1 MLDTVTREK
10 PPSTGADLPPLTS
23 GDHLSLAEFERRYR
37 AHPEIKK
44 AELVEGVVYVS
55 SADYIA
61 HARIHSY
68 IDLWLGNYVAQTPGL
83 EIANNLSVLLDLD
96 NEVQPDVCAWRQ
108 ESPSVTFDAHGMMV
122 GAPDFVGEVAA
133 SSAANDLH
141 KKKLYIDAARSP
153 NTSCWLSMNR
163 RCSGTIC
170 RMVPTCFCNTTLM
183 VFIAAVFFRGCGWM
197 QRRCGQGI
205 CNACW
210 RQCRPVWLWWRER
223 VNRPKPRAQIR
234 PAKPLPRPSRP
245 LPLFVYRGPGQRDR
259 GVYYRLQAVVC
270 LLLGRSSQTPQ
281 PVALG

>member
-10 PPSTGADLPPLTS
+10 PPSTGSDLPPLTS

-141 KKKLYIDAARSP
+141 KKKAVYRRSQVAEY
-153 NTSCWLSMNR
+153 L
-163 RCSGTIC
+163 
-170 RMVPTCFCNTTLM
+170 VLA
-183 VFIAAVFFRGCGWM
+183 VYEQAVFWHNLQDGTYVLLQHDANGIYRSRVFPGLWLDAEALWTGDL
-197 QRRCGQGI
+197 QRLL
-205 CNACW
+205 AT
-210 RQCRPVWLWWRER
+210 V
-223 VNRPKPRAQIR
+223 
-234 PAKPLPRPSRP
+234 
-245 LPLFVYRGPGQRDR
+245 
-259 GVYYRLQAVVC
+259 QAGLAMVE
-270 LLLGRSSQTPQ
+270 GE
-281 PVALG
+281 G